1 MTLDQAAAQTLI
13 DIVRHAAKTE
23 ILPRFR
29 MLDPDAIDTKSG
41 PDDLVTIADKSAEKV
56 ITQGV
61 AKAFPEATIVGEEAV
76 AEDASLLD
84 TIRDAEMAV
93 IIDPIDGTWNFAR
106 NLNQFGV
113 ILAVVSR
120 GETVFG
126 LLYDPLVDDWVMAR
140 KGEGAWY
147 GRPDG
152 TERRLQMSD
161 TTKVSDMVGS
171 TSLRLF
177 PKDTQY
183 DMAGLFPDFA
193 RMMAFG
199 CACHEYRTMAFG
211 FVDFM
216 LTGKLMPWDHAAG
229 IMIVQE
235 AGGYAALLD
244 GTPYSPSVHQGRM
257 IAANSKDSW
266 DALREKFD
274 FLID

>member
-1 MTLDQAAAQTLI
+1 MTLDQAATKTLI

-29 MLDPDAIDTKSG
+29 MLDPDTIDTKSG
-41 PDDLVTIADKSAEKV
+41 PDDLVTIADKGAEKV

-61 AKAFPEATIVGEEAV
+61 ARAFPEATIVGEEAV
-76 AEDASLLD
+76 AEDATLLD

-113 ILAVVSR
+113 IVAVVSR

-152 TERRLQMSD
+152 TQRRLHMSS
-161 TTKVSDMVGS
+161 TSKLSNMTGS
-171 TSLRLF
+171 TSIRRF
-177 PKDTQY
+177 PKETQY
-183 DMAGLFPDFA
+183 DLAGLFPDFD
-193 RMMAFG
+193 RMMSFG

-216 LTGKLMPWDHAAG
+216 LTAKLMPWDHAAG
-229 IMIVQE
+229 IMVVQE

-244 GTPYSPSVHQGRM
+244 GTPYNPTIHQGRM

-266 DALREKFD
+266 EALHEKFD

>member
-13 DIVRHAAKTE
+13 DIVRHAARTE
-23 ILPRFR
+23 IVPRFR

-56 ITQGV
+56 IARGV
-61 AKAFPEATIVGEEAV
+61 SEAFPEATIVGEEAV
-76 AEDASLLD
+76 AEDETLLN
-84 TIRDAEMAV
+84 TIAGAEMAV

-152 TERRLQMSD
+152 TQRRLQVSD
-161 TTKVSDMVGS
+161 TSKLANMVGS

-177 PKDTQY
+177 PKETQY
-183 DMAGLFPDFA
+183 DLAGLFPDFA

-216 LTGKLMPWDHAAG
+216 LTAKLMPWDHAAG
-229 IMIVQE
+229 IMILQE

-244 GTPYSPSVHQGRM
+244 GTPYNPTIHQGLM
-257 IAANSKDSW
+257 IAANSRDSW
-266 DALREKFD
+266 ESLREKFD

>member
-29 MLDPDAIDTKSG
+29 MLDPDAIDTKTG

-56 ITQGV
+56 IARGV
-61 AKAFPEATIVGEEAV
+61 AEAFPEATIVGEEAV
-76 AEDASLLD
+76 AEDASLLK
-84 TIRDAEMAV
+84 TIGNAEMAV

-126 LLYDPLVDDWVMAR
+126 LLYDPLADDWVMAR

-152 TERRLQMSD
+152 TARRLQ
-161 TTKVSDMVGS
+161 VSRASKLANMVGS
-171 TSLRLF
+171 TSIRLF
-177 PKDTQY
+177 PRETQY
-183 DMAGLFPDFA
+183 DLAGLFPDFA
-193 RMMAFG
+193 RMMSFG

-216 LTGKLMPWDHAAG
+216 LTARLMPWDHAAG
-229 IMIVQE
+229 VMILQE

-244 GTPYSPSVHQGRM
+244 GTPYSPTIHQGLM
-257 IAANSKDSW
+257 IGANSRDSW
-266 DALREKFD
+266 ENLREKFD

>member
-1 MTLDQAAAQTLI
+1 MTIDQAAAKQLI
-13 DIVRHAAKTE
+13 EIVRRAAKTE

-29 MLDPDAIDTKSG
+29 MLDPEAIEAKSG
-41 PDDLVTIADKSAEKV
+41 PDDLVTIADKSAEKI
-56 ITQGV
+56 ITQEV

-76 AEDASLLD
+76 AEDASLLK
-84 TIRDAEMAV
+84 TIANAEMAV

-113 ILAVVSR
+113 ILAVASR

-126 LLYDPLVDDWVMAR
+126 LLYDPLVDDWIMAR

-152 TERRLQMSD
+152 TERRLQ
-161 TTKVSDMVGS
+161 VSKTSKLSQMVGS
-171 TSLRLF
+171 TSIRLF
-177 PKDTQY
+177 PKETQY
-183 DMAGLFPDFA
+183 DLAGLFPDFA
-193 RMMAFG
+193 RMMSFG

-216 LTGKLMPWDHAAG
+216 LTAKLMPWDHAAG
-229 IMIVQE
+229 VMIHQE

-244 GTPYSPSVHQGRM
+244 GTPYNPTIHQGRM
-257 IAANSKDSW
+257 IAASSRDNWES
-266 DALREKFD
+266 LREKFD
-274 FLID
+274 FLLD

>member
-1 MTLDQAAAQTLI
+1 MTLDQAAPQTLI

-29 MLDPDAIDTKSG
+29 MLDPDAIDTKTG

-56 ITQGV
+56 IARGV
-61 AKAFPEATIVGEEAV
+61 AEAFPEATIVGEEAV
-76 AEDASLLD
+76 AEDASLLK
-84 TIRDAEMAV
+84 TIGNAEMAV

-126 LLYDPLVDDWVMAR
+126 LLYDPLADDWVMAR

-152 TERRLQMSD
+152 TARRLQ
-161 TTKVSDMVGS
+161 VSRASKLANMVGS
-171 TSLRLF
+171 TSIRLF
-177 PKDTQY
+177 PRETQY
-183 DMAGLFPDFA
+183 DLAGLFPDFA
-193 RMMAFG
+193 RMMSFG

-216 LTGKLMPWDHAAG
+216 LTARLMPWDHAAG
-229 IMIVQE
+229 VMILQE

-244 GTPYSPSVHQGRM
+244 GTPYSPTIHQGLM
-257 IAANSKDSW
+257 IGANSRDSW
-266 DALREKFD
+266 ENLREKFD

>member
-13 DIVRHAAKTE
+13 DIVRHAARTE

-76 AEDASLLD
+76 AEDASLLK
-84 TIRDAEMAV
+84 TIGNAEMAV

-113 ILAVVSR
+113 IVAVVSR
-120 GETVFG
+120 GETVLG
-126 LLYDPLVDDWVMAR
+126 LLYDPLADDWVMAR

-152 TERRLQMSD
+152 TARRLQVSN
-161 TTKVSDMVGS
+161 TKKVSNMVGS
-171 TSLRLF
+171 TSIRLF
-177 PKDTQY
+177 PRETQY

-193 RMMAFG
+193 RMMSFG

-216 LTGKLMPWDHAAG
+216 LTAKLMPWDHAAG
-229 IMIVQE
+229 VMILQE

-244 GTPYSPSVHQGRM
+244 GTPYSPTIHQGCM

-266 DALREKFD
+266 ENLREKFD

>member
-56 ITQGV
+56 ITQGA

-152 TERRLQMSD
+152 TKRRLQMSD

>member
-13 DIVRHAAKTE
+13 DIVRHAARTE

-29 MLDPDAIDTKSG
+29 SLDPDAIDTKDG

-76 AEDASLLD
+76 AEDATLLN
-84 TIRDAEMAV
+84 TIANAEMAV

-113 ILAVVSR
+113 IVAVVSR

-126 LLYDPLVDDWVMAR
+126 LLYDPLADDWVMAR
-140 KGEGAWY
+140 KGEGAWF

-152 TERRLQMSD
+152 TQRRLRMSD
-161 TTKVSDMVGS
+161 TKKLSNMVGS
-171 TSLRLF
+171 TSIRLF
-177 PKDTQY
+177 PKETQY
-183 DMAGLFPDFA
+183 DLAGLFPDFA

-216 LTGKLMPWDHAAG
+216 LTAKLMPWDHAAG
-229 IMIVQE
+229 IMILQE

-244 GTPYSPSVHQGRM
+244 GTPYNPTIHQGRM
-257 IAANSKDSW
+257 IAASSKDSW

>member
-13 DIVRHAAKTE
+13 DIVRHAARTE

-29 MLDPDAIDTKSG
+29 SLDPDAIDTKDG

-76 AEDASLLD
+76 AEDASLLK
-84 TIRDAEMAV
+84 TIANAEMTV

-113 ILAVVSR
+113 IVAVVSR

-126 LLYDPLVDDWVMAR
+126 LLYDPLADDWVMAR
-140 KGEGAWY
+140 KGEGAWF

-152 TERRLQMSD
+152 TQRRLRMSD
-161 TTKVSDMVGS
+161 TRKLSNMVGS
-171 TSLRLF
+171 TSIRLF
-177 PKDTQY
+177 PKETQY
-183 DMAGLFPDFA
+183 DLAGLFPDFA

-216 LTGKLMPWDHAAG
+216 LTAKLMPWDHAAG
-229 IMIVQE
+229 IMILQE

-244 GTPYSPSVHQGRM
+244 GTPYNSTIHQGRM
-257 IAANSKDSW
+257 IAASSKDNW
-266 DALREKFD
+266 EALREKFD